1 MLEMGIYDI
10 ILLTIKFITG
20 MSFVCIITLILL
32 VLLCKIAS
40 FIIKHFGRI

>member
-10 ILLTIKFITG
+10 ILLTVKFITG
-20 MSFVCIITLILL
+20 MSFILL

-40 FIIKHFGRI
+40 FIIKHFGGI